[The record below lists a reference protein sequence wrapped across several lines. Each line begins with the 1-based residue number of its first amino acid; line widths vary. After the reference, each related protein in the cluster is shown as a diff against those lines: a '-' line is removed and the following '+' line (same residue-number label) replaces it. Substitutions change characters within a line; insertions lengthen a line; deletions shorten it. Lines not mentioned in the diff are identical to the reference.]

1 MAHLTP
7 ETFVDLLDGTR
18 TDESE
23 PHLAA
28 CAECRRQL
36 AGLRAASA
44 DVSDMEVPEPSPL
57 FWTHLSARVRNAI
70 EAEPRGVAAWFHG
83 WSWRVASVAAIGAL
97 ALFAAT
103 LVVRD
108 IRLTSSRPSGIAELE
123 LPVADTAVAAVLPA
137 EDASFGLVAD
147 LAGDLDWEAAV
158 AATLPARGGVE
169 RAVADLTE
177 PERVE
182 LQRLL
187 TDALEHSGA

>member
-18 TDESE
+18 ADHSE
-23 PHLAA
+23 PHLAV
-28 CAECRRQL
+28 CVECQRQL

-44 DVSDMEVPEPSPL
+44 DVSGIEVPEPPSV
-57 FWTHLSARVRNAI
+57 FWNHLSARVRDAI
-70 EAEPRGVAAWFHG
+70 EAEPRGLSAWFHG
-83 WSWRVASVAAIGAL
+83 WTWQAGGLAAVGVL
-97 ALFAAT
+97 ALLAAM

-108 IRLTSSRPSGIAELE
+108 IGPASSRPREVAA
-123 LPVADTAVAAVLPA
+123 LPADTADAAATVVVPA
-137 EDASFGLVAD
+137 EDDSFGLVAD

-158 AATLPARGGVE
+158 EATLPARGGVE